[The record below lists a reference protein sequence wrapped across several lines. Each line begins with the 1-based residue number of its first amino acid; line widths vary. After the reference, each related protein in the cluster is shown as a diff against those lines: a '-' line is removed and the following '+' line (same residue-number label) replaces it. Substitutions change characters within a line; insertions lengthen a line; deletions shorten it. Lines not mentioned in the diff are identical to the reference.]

1 MRMTY
6 NDFNKNV
13 VLENKISKL
22 LNQNKIEFV
31 SPKTP
36 NKCHN

>member
-1 MRMTY
+1 MILIKKV
-6 NDFNKNV
+6 DFQ
-13 VLENKISKL
+13 NKISKL